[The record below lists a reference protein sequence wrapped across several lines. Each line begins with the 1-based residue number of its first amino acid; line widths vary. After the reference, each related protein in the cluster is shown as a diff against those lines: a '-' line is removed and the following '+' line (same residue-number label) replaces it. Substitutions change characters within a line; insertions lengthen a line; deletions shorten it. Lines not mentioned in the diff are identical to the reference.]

1 MLSHRKGTLAGIKTT
16 SKMKV
21 LLIGEN
27 DRVDDLKARLA
38 DRPGLEIERSDGD
51 TDEDFE
57 FYDVIFDLNFDDDP
71 SNLPLYASLREK
83 AVFVSSVKLSLAEAI
98 YSTES
103 KVKCRLFGINALP
116 TFIPQSKWEVSLYRK
131 FETPELDKLMQA
143 FGIDYLSVEDR
154 VGMVKPRVIFMII
167 NEACYTLQEGTA
179 TIEDID
185 MAMKLGTN
193 YPFGPFEWC
202 DRIGVTSVFET
213 LAAMYE
219 DTKDERYKICPLL
232 KTKYLKGETFYRVKK
247 EVKKKGELD
256 F

>member
-1 MLSHRKGTLAGIKTT
+1 
-16 SKMKV
+16 MKV

-27 DRVDDLKARLA
+27 DRVNELKARIG
-38 DRPGLEIERSDGD
+38 DRPDLELDRSD
-51 TDEDFE
+51 E
-57 FYDVIFDLNFDDDP
+57 DDP
-71 SNLPLYASLREK
+71 SNLPLYAGLKEK
-83 AVFVSSVKLSLAEAI
+83 AVFVSAVKLSLAEAI
-98 YSTES
+98 YTTGS

-116 TFIPQSKWEVSLYRK
+116 TFLVQSKWEVSMYRK
-131 FETPELDKLMQA
+131 FETPELQKVMQTL
-143 FGIDYLSVEDR
+143 GIDYLPVEDR
-154 VGMVKPRVIFMII
+154 VGMIKPRVIFMII

-202 DRIGVTSVFET
+202 DKIGIDSVFET

-232 KTKYLKGETFYRVKK
+232 KTKYLKGETFYREKR